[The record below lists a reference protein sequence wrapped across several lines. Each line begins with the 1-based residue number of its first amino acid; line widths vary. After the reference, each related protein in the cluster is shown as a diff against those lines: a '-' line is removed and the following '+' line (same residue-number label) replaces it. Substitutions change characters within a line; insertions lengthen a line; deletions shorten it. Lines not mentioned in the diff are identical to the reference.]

1 MVTNRHTVKVID
13 TQPQYNSGYRR
24 GYQAQSG
31 GEQYPSYGGGYG
43 DYQPPPPPKYDSP
56 PPPKYG
62 QGHQVQYGGGKLNS
76 FFVVECGEKIF
87 YKRELM

>member
-31 GEQYPSYGGGYG
+31 REQYPSYDGGYG
-43 DYQPPPPPKYDSP
+43 DYQPAPQYDSG
-56 PPPKYG
+56 YG

-76 FFVVECGEKIF
+76 FFVVESGEKIF
-87 YKRELM
+87 FIKEI

>member
-31 GEQYPSYGGGYG
+31 GEQYPSYDGGYG
-43 DYQPPPPPKYDSP
+43 DYHPAPQYDSG
-56 PPPKYG
+56 YG
-62 QGHQVQYGGGKLNS
+62 QGHLVQYNGGYVSEYLSQPYGGGHRAPTY
-76 FFVVECGEKIF
+76 GG
-87 YKRELM
+87 